1 MAAEENSG
9 MEDDA
14 PGPRGR
20 MAGLLPMIGAGVA
33 GLLVLI
39 LIGGEI
45 YAVVKTR
52 ALQSELTTVR
62 KELKERGRVAGEQ
75 QAQLAALLQ
84 QVEAMKAELA
94 AKAAESAAKEEA
106 AKAAAEA
113 KAAETP
119 PKPVAAPAKSAAPS
133 APPHKASAAVEK
145 PPVAAAGEPA
155 RNEVAKVDA
164 AKAEAQKAAA
174 AKAKAAEAFS
184 CDLTGKS
191 PEEQAMILKRCV
203 RVMDSP
209 PPPVKR

>member
-20 MAGLLPMIGAGVA
+20 MAALLPMVGAGVA

-75 QAQLAALLQ
+75 QTQLAALSQ
-84 QVEAMKAELA
+84 QVEAMKTELA

-113 KAAETP
+113 KAAEIP
-119 PKPVAAPAKSAAPS
+119 AKPVAPAKSVAPS
-133 APPHKASAAVEK
+133 TPHKASAVEK
-145 PPVAAAGEPA
+145 APVAAASEPV
-155 RNEVAKVDA
+155 RNEAAKADT
-164 AKAEAQKAAA
+164 AKAEAPKAVA
-174 AKAKAAEAFS
+174 AKAKAPEPFS

-203 RVMDSP
+203 RVMDTP
-209 PPPVKR
+209 PPPAGKR

>member
-20 MAGLLPMIGAGVA
+20 MAALLPMVGAGVV

-75 QAQLAALLQ
+75 QAQLTALSQ
-84 QVEAMKAELA
+84 QVEAMKTELA

-113 KAAETP
+113 KAAETLA
-119 PKPVAAPAKSAAPS
+119 KPAAPPAKSTAPS
-133 APPHKASAAVEK
+133 APHKASATVEK
-145 PPVAAAGEPA
+145 APVAAAGEPA
-155 RNEVAKVDA
+155 RNEAAKVDA
-164 AKAEAQKAAA
+164 AKAEAPKAAA

-203 RVMDSP
+203 RVMDTP
-209 PPPVKR
+209 PPPAGKR